1 MGRKHGGQKSWKK
14 TWKSCS
20 QTSSEQI
27 SGKSSFQLKSIGGV
41 LNIHQWVLFTLLN
54 VHFQELAMVKWVTN
68 HTLSKGMDFPVIRVF
83 QSQALVI
90 HPRFRERAQIFILL
104 PCSLRFVSFL
114 VLSSKRNNQWPISG
128 CGLGLMFL
136 REMVTISSCLPAK
149 GDTPV
154 YVQYPKNK
162 SFQYMPL
169 YVTVPVIKGTCI
181 LPKPQIRNR

>member
-1 MGRKHGGQKSWKK
+1 MERKHGGQKSWKK

-20 QTSSEQI
+20 QTSSELI
-27 SGKSSFQLKSIGGV
+27 SRKSSFHFKNREGV
-41 LNIHQWVLFTLLN
+41 LSIHQWVLFALFN
-54 VHFQELAMVKWVTN
+54 VHFQELAMVKRVSN

-90 HPRFRERAQIFILL
+90 HPRFRERAQILILL
-104 PCSLRFVSFL
+104 PCSLLFVSFL

-136 REMVTISSCLPAK
+136 KEMVTISSCLPAE
-149 GDTPV
+149 GNTPI
-154 YVQYPKNK
+154 YVQYPRNK

-169 YVTVPVIKGTCI
+169 YVTVPVMRGTCI
-181 LPKPQIRNR
+181 LPKPQTRNR

>member
-27 SGKSSFQLKSIGGV
+27 SGKSSFQFKSGGGV

-54 VHFQELAMVKWVTN
+54 VHFQELAMVKWVSN

-104 PCSLRFVSFL
+104 PCSLRFCFIPRPFLQKKQPVTHFWVWTWVNVSQGNGHNFL
-114 VLSSKRNNQWPISG
+114 LSTS
-128 CGLGLMFL
+128 
-136 REMVTISSCLPAK
+136 
-149 GDTPV
+149 
-154 YVQYPKNK
+154 
-162 SFQYMPL
+162 
-169 YVTVPVIKGTCI
+169 
-181 LPKPQIRNR
+181 